1 MFLLNHFYTPNNYLQ
16 LLYMVL
22 KSVKRNRNAK
32 RYLRSKKRQSGGSS
46 ASQSTS
52 IVSSTFS
59 SIKKSLGLKRVTD
72 KNCNKE
78 MAKLRQIFSQIKSA
92 FMTLE
97 REHKTQMNQMNKKQ
111 KELTA
116 EMKSARVN
124 SERVSIREEAYMV
137 RVQNINMLRQKMN
150 EIFLL
155 FKNLRC
161 VLIKYMFTKL
171 PEHLAPVFEEYSTIF
186 TTIKDNIRG
195 SSKTPI
201 DLALIKEC
209 MNFYLASRQTTNL
222 EFTNTLRHDILR
234 ISNKEMKAFNLN
246 NGAKLNSLFVSYCKK
261 ESFEDEIFEGHKI
274 KFHEPLETN
283 HEETKKLSTV
293 QESVSV
299 SETAALGKKKKR
311 TTSKR
316 RTRKMM
322 RA

>member
-1 MFLLNHFYTPNNYLQ
+1 
-16 LLYMVL
+16 MVL
-22 KSVKRNRNAK
+22 KSVKKNKCKGINRK
-32 RYLRSKKRQSGGSS
+32 HLRSKKRQSGGSS

-52 IVSSTFS
+52 IVSSAFS

-92 FMTLE
+92 YMTLE
-97 REHKTQMNQMNKKQ
+97 KEHKTQMNQMNKKQ
-111 KELTA
+111 KELTT

-171 PEHLAPVFEEYSTIF
+171 PEHLAPVFEEYSSIF
-186 TTIKDNIRG
+186 TAIKDNIKG
-195 SSKTPI
+195 STKTPI

-209 MNFYLASRQTTNL
+209 LNFYLDSRQQKNTD
-222 EFTNTLRHDILR
+222 FTNTLRHDILR
-234 ISNKEMKAFNLN
+234 ISNKELKAFNLN

-261 ESFEDEIFEGHKI
+261 DSFEDEIFEGHHI
-274 KFHEPLETN
+274 KYNEPIEPK
-283 HEETKKLSTV
+283 HDETKNLSTV

-299 SETAALGKKKKR
+299 SETAAFGKNKR
-311 TTSKR
+311 KQRTSKR
-316 RTRKMM
+316 HSKKMM